1 MSFLKE
7 VLRGIA
13 IGVANIIPGVS
24 GGPMMVSMGIY
35 GDVIG
40 AVTGMPKHF
49 WKSVKF
55 LLPYAIG
62 MLIGIGGLSF
72 AIGYFFLEFPFE
84 TAMLF
89 IGLIFGGVPLLLP
102 KIMGKRIT
110 FSETLLFVLFFGLVV
125 WMQFWKQGT
134 DVALEPGIKNSISLF
149 VVGTVAAATMVIP
162 GVSGSM
168 LLMSLGYYTP
178 IINRISG
185 FLAAL
190 PALKWEEL
198 FACAAVLIPF
208 GIGVVLGIFLVSK
221 LVEYLLKKQERKTYF
236 AIMGLVTSSPIAVLS
251 GMNIVSIGFGQ
262 LLLGILLFIGGFFIA
277 NILGK

>member
-24 GGPMMVSMGIY
+24 GGTMMVSMGIY

-102 KIMGKRIT
+102 KIMGK
-110 FSETLLFVLFFGLVV
+110 
-125 WMQFWKQGT
+125 
-134 DVALEPGIKNSISLF
+134 LF

-208 GIGVVLGIFLVSK
+208 GIGVVLGIF
-221 LVEYLLKKQERKTYF
+221 
-236 AIMGLVTSSPIAVLS
+236 
-251 GMNIVSIGFGQ
+251 IGETGEENVFCNYGA
-262 LLLGILLFIGGFFIA
+262 GHFIA
-277 NILGK
+277 DCSVIRDEYRFYRFWTAAAWNITLYWRFFYCKHTWKIK

>member
-24 GGPMMVSMGIY
+24 GGTMMVSMGIY

-110 FSETLLFVLFFGLVV
+110 FSETLLFVLFFWSGRLDAVLETGNRCCLRAGNK
-125 WMQFWKQGT
+125 KQYLAVCGWNGSCGN
-134 DVALEPGIKNSISLF
+134 DGDSRGQWFNAVD
-149 VVGTVAAATMVIP
+149 
-162 GVSGSM
+162 VSGI
-168 LLMSLGYYTP
+168 LYADHKQ
-178 IINRISG
+178 NQR
-185 FLAAL
+185 F
-190 PALKWEEL
+190 
-198 FACAAVLIPF
+198 F
-208 GIGVVLGIFLVSK
+208 G
-221 LVEYLLKKQERKTYF
+221 
-236 AIMGLVTSSPIAVLS
+236 
-251 GMNIVSIGFGQ
+251 SITGS
-262 LLLGILLFIGGFFIA
+262 
-277 NILGK
+277 

>member
-1 MSFLKE
+1 
-7 VLRGIA
+7 
-13 IGVANIIPGVS
+13 
-24 GGPMMVSMGIY
+24 MMVSMGIY

-134 DVALEPGIKNSISLF
+134 DAVSYTHLVSLC
-149 VVGTVAAATMVIP
+149 
-162 GVSGSM
+162 
-168 LLMSLGYYTP
+168 
-178 IINRISG
+178 R
-185 FLAAL
+185 
-190 PALKWEEL
+190 
-198 FACAAVLIPF
+198 
-208 GIGVVLGIFLVSK
+208 VVLGVTIGKLHQAGTVLFRCPKIRKSK
-221 LVEYLLKKQERKTYF
+221 Y
-236 AIMGLVTSSPIAVLS
+236 A
-251 GMNIVSIGFGQ
+251 
-262 LLLGILLFIGGFFIA
+262 
-277 NILGK
+277 

>member
-24 GGPMMVSMGIY
+24 GGTMMVSMGIY

-110 FSETLLFVLFFGLVV
+110 FSETLLFVLFFGRLDAVLETGNRCCLRAGNK
-125 WMQFWKQGT
+125 KQYLAVCGWNGSCGN
-134 DVALEPGIKNSISLF
+134 DGDSRGQWFNAVD
-149 VVGTVAAATMVIP
+149 
-162 GVSGSM
+162 VSGI
-168 LLMSLGYYTP
+168 LYADHKQ
-178 IINRISG
+178 NQR
-185 FLAAL
+185 F
-190 PALKWEEL
+190 
-198 FACAAVLIPF
+198 F
-208 GIGVVLGIFLVSK
+208 G
-221 LVEYLLKKQERKTYF
+221 
-236 AIMGLVTSSPIAVLS
+236 
-251 GMNIVSIGFGQ
+251 SITGS
-262 LLLGILLFIGGFFIA
+262 
-277 NILGK
+277 

>member
-24 GGPMMVSMGIY
+24 GGTMMVSMGIY

-110 FSETLLFVLFFGLVV
+110 FSETLLFVLFFWSGRLDAVLETGNRCCLRAGNK
-125 WMQFWKQGT
+125 KQYLAVCGWNGSCGN
-134 DVALEPGIKNSISLF
+134 DGDSRGQWFNAVD
-149 VVGTVAAATMVIP
+149 
-162 GVSGSM
+162 VSGI
-168 LLMSLGYYTP
+168 LYTDHKQ
-178 IINRISG
+178 NQR
-185 FLAAL
+185 F
-190 PALKWEEL
+190 
-198 FACAAVLIPF
+198 F
-208 GIGVVLGIFLVSK
+208 G
-221 LVEYLLKKQERKTYF
+221 
-236 AIMGLVTSSPIAVLS
+236 
-251 GMNIVSIGFGQ
+251 SITGS
-262 LLLGILLFIGGFFIA
+262 
-277 NILGK
+277 

>member
-24 GGPMMVSMGIY
+24 GGTMMVSMGIY

-134 DVALEPGIKNSISLF
+134 DVALNPGIKNSISLF

-185 FLAAL
+185 FL
-190 PALKWEEL
+190 
-198 FACAAVLIPF
+198 AAVLIPF

>member
-1 MSFLKE
+1 M
-7 VLRGIA
+7 
-13 IGVANIIPGVS
+13 
-24 GGPMMVSMGIY
+24 
-35 GDVIG
+35 
-40 AVTGMPKHF
+40 
-49 WKSVKF
+49 
-55 LLPYAIG
+55 LL
-62 MLIGIGGLSF
+62 
-72 AIGYFFLEFPFE
+72 
-84 TAMLF
+84 
-89 IGLIFGGVPLLLP
+89 
-102 KIMGKRIT
+102 KIMGKRIA
-110 FSETLLFVLFFGLVV
+110 FSEALLFVLFFGLVV

-134 DVALEPGIKNSISLF
+134 DVALNPGIKNSISLF

>member
-24 GGPMMVSMGIY
+24 GGTMMVSMGIY

-110 FSETLLFVLFFGLVV
+110 FSEALLFVLFFGLVV

-149 VVGTVAAATMVIP
+149 TVGTVAAATMVIP

-185 FLAAL
+185 FWQHYRLL
-190 PALKWEEL
+190 SGRSCSPVQQ
-198 FACAAVLIPF
+198 CSSH
-208 GIGVVLGIFLVSK
+208 LVSVWC
-221 LVEYLLKKQERKTYF
+221 LEYFLYQNLW
-236 AIMGLVTSSPIAVLS
+236 
-251 GMNIVSIGFGQ
+251 NIYWRNRRGKRILQ
-262 LLLGILLFIGGFFIA
+262 LWGWLFHRRLQCYPG
-277 NILGK
+277 

>member
-24 GGPMMVSMGIY
+24 GGTMMVSMGIY

-208 GIGVVLGIFLVSK
+208 GIGVVLGIFIEETGEENVFCN
-221 LVEYLLKKQERKTYF
+221 YG
-236 AIMGLVTSSPIAVLS
+236 AGH
-251 GMNIVSIGFGQ
+251 
-262 LLLGILLFIGGFFIA
+262 FIA
-277 NILGK
+277 DCSVIRDEYRFYRFWTAAAWNITLYWRFFYCKHTWKIK